1 MSSTGYEMSSSAYE
15 SVYEGFNLRD
25 RAKAAA
31 KKLRG
36 AAKKVGSSVKKG
48 AGAVAKRAKAA
59 AKKLRG
65 AAKKVGSSV
74 KKGAGAV
81 AKRAK
86 AAASWVMWYIRAAQI
101 IFVILLIAYL
111 YKTFVK

>member
-59 AKKLRG
+59 A
-65 AAKKVGSSV
+65 
-74 KKGAGAV
+74 
-81 AKRAK
+81 
-86 AAASWVMWYIRAAQI
+86 SWFMWYIRAAQI